1 MKDGTQR
8 LKTFQKNMKQAFH
21 PMTTI
26 SKISYKILY
35 SSCALAGQTGG
46 AILLSL
52 IFLFLFPSREKE
64 RRSERIRRIISF
76 MFFWLEPKEPK
87 VQAKNKCSA
96 VFGRPTHMDSY

>member
-46 AILLSL
+46 ATWTI
-52 IFLFLFPSREKE
+52 IKDCKCIV
-64 RRSERIRRIISF
+64 RS
-76 MFFWLEPKEPK
+76 K
-87 VQAKNKCSA
+87 
-96 VFGRPTHMDSY
+96 